1 MAAPMRP
8 IGRESQREFVGDG
21 GLADYLEHGSC
32 VREIADCAIDRA
44 AAELN
49 ASSFKNAMALGRAML
64 VHWSL
69 LPGRCQEEP
78 YAGPVTPFLTSN
90 LVTIAATFWWSPFR
104 KPSLISTQRRLFSL
118 GK

>member
-49 ASSFKNAMALGRAML
+49 ASSFENAMALGRAML

-69 LPGRCQEEP
+69 LPGRTLRWSR
-78 YAGPVTPFLTSN
+78 YAILNRYSV
-90 LVTIAATFWWSPFR
+90 IIRW
-104 KPSLISTQRRLFSL
+104 
-118 GK
+118 